1 MINNIKNKLINP
13 FTFGV
18 VCVLLAFSCD
28 TELTE
33 TFDEFIPENV
43 VSLGKPDSVAVVPTG
58 VNKVVFEVFVNSDP
72 KIKKAVIAL
81 FDDDVTDDDDKI
93 VATIDIDRTVFAPE
107 TYMVETQ
114 LPEGGSEY
122 FIHMEDEYGNKSIK
136 YDVFGTVLGDSYVET
151 LEARSYVD
159 VRLYSETEAII
170 TWDSNRTTNDD
181 DEEIVVNP
189 LLVKSVITYTSSVD
203 GSGLTVEV
211 DESED
216 LTIIP
221 DFISEGTFTYT
232 TFYKVSEDSE
242 YTFESNPTEGTFP
255 AKI

>member
-13 FTFGV
+13 FMLGV

-33 TFDEFIPENV
+33 TFNEFIPETV
-43 VSLGKPDSVAVVPTG
+43 VSLGTPDSVAVVSTG
-58 VNKVVFEVFVNSDP
+58 LNKAMFEVFINSDP

-93 VATIDIDRTVFAPE
+93 VATIDINRTIFAPE
-107 TYMVETQ
+107 IYSVELQ
-114 LPEGGSEY
+114 LPEGGAEY
-122 FIHMEDEYGNKSIK
+122 FVHLEDEYGNQSTK
-136 YDVFGTVLGDSYVET
+136 YDVFGTVLGDEYVAT
-151 LEARSYVD
+151 LEARSYSD
-159 VRLYSETEAII
+159 IRLYSETEAII

-181 DEEIVVNP
+181 DEEVVVNP

-203 GSGLTVEV
+203 GSELTVEV

-221 DFISEGTFTYT
+221 DFISEGMFTYT
-232 TFYKVSEDSE
+232 TFYKTVADSE
-242 YTFESNPTEGTFP
+242 YIFESNPTEGTFP